1 MNKES
6 AMPLQSSVAVDA
18 DFFIKHARVGAIV
31 NDGSMS
37 ARVTKKRF
45 VEANDSRIFVEIGF
59 DSDVTYKTSQSIS
72 NQEYAPLLAVGD
84 HLIKKEGTTMI
95 VRSVLYKKKEN
106 GEWDIF
112 IAWDVTSVN

>member
-1 MNKES
+1 MNKEN
-6 AMPLQSSVAVDA
+6 AMPLQPSVAVDA

-31 NDGSMS
+31 NDGPMS

-84 HLIKKEGTTMI
+84 HFIRKEGTTMI
-95 VRSVLYKKKEN
+95 VNSVLYKKKEN
-106 GEWDIF
+106 GEWEIF
-112 IAWDVTSVN
+112 IGWR